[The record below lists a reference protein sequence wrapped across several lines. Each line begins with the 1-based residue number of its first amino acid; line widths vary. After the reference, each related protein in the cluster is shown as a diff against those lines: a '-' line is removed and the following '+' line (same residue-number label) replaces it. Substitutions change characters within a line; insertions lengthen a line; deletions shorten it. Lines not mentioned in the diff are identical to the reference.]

1 MKICVV
7 GAGAIGGLL
16 AVRLAEAGELVTV
29 VDQGVHLQAIQ
40 HSGLKLI
47 MADGSEHHARTLRA
61 VAELRDAGPQ
71 DVVILAVKTQ
81 ILPAIAGQLGHA
93 MHEETVILP
102 MQNGLPWW
110 YFQKHGGEFDG
121 RSIECL
127 DPDGTL
133 AANVDV
139 DRIVGCV
146 VFPAGEIAAP
156 GVIRH
161 TEGNRFPLGELDGGD
176 SKRAGDLAHMFT
188 NAGFKSF
195 VLDDI
200 RAEIW
205 LKLLGNLSFNPIS
218 ALTHATL
225 VDICQ
230 YPPSRDLAITLMEE
244 AQSVAD
250 HLGVSFR
257 VSIEKRIAGAEKVG
271 KHKTS
276 MLQDVEA
283 GRSLELEAIMGAVV
297 ELAGMTGT
305 STPAIDTVYALIQL
319 LDKTMREDR
328 GAVQLLRIA

>member
-16 AVRLAEAGELVTV
+16 AVRLSQAGEQVTV
-29 VDQGVHLQAIQ
+29 VDQGAHLQAIRR
-40 HSGLKLI
+40 SGLKLL
-47 MADGSEHHARTLRA
+47 MVDGSDHVTRSLEA
-61 VAELRDAGPQ
+61 VASIRQAGPQ
-71 DVVILAVKTQ
+71 DVVILAVKGH
-81 ILPAIAGQLGHA
+81 ILAEIAPELGSLTGDD
-93 MHEETVILP
+93 TVILP

-110 YFQKHGGEFDG
+110 YFHKHGGEHDA
-121 RSIECL
+121 RPIECL
-127 DPDGTL
+127 DPDGRL
-133 AANVDV
+133 AAHIDV
-139 DRIVGCV
+139 DRVIGCV
-146 VFPAGEIAAP
+146 VFHAGEIVSP
-156 GVIRH
+156 GVVRH
-161 TEGNRFPLGELDGGD
+161 TEGNRFPLGELDGSDTG
-176 SKRAGDLAHMFT
+176 RARTLVDMFT

-218 ALTHATL
+218 VLTHATL

-230 YPPSRDLAITLMEE
+230 YPPSRALAQSLMEE
-244 AQSVAD
+244 AQTVANS
-250 HLGVSFR
+250 LGITLR

-283 GRSLELEAIMGAVV
+283 GRGLELEAIMGAVV
-297 ELAGMTGT
+297 ELARLTGIA
-305 STPAIDTVYALIQL
+305 TPGINAIYALVKL

-328 GAVQLLRIA
+328 GAVRLRRIA

>member
-16 AVRLAEAGELVTV
+16 AVRLSQAGEQVTV
-29 VDQGVHLQAIQ
+29 VDQGAHLQAIRR
-40 HSGLKLI
+40 SGLKLL
-47 MADGSEHHARTLRA
+47 MADGSEHVARSLEA
-61 VAELRDAGPQ
+61 VASIRQAGPQ
-71 DVVILAVKTQ
+71 DVVILALKGHV
-81 ILPAIAGQLGHA
+81 LAEIAPELGSL
-93 MHEETVILP
+93 MGDDTRILP

-110 YFQKHGGEFDG
+110 YFHKHGGEHEG
-121 RSIECL
+121 RPIECL
-127 DPDGTL
+127 DPDGRL
-133 AANVDV
+133 AAHVDV
-139 DRIVGCV
+139 DRVIGCV
-146 VFPAGEIAAP
+146 VFPAGEIVSP
-156 GVIRH
+156 GVVRH
-161 TEGNRFPLGELDGGD
+161 TEGNRFPLGELDGSD
-176 SKRAGDLAHMFT
+176 TERARTLVDMFT

-230 YPPSRDLAITLMEE
+230 YPPSRALAQSLMEE
-244 AQSVAD
+244 AQTVANS
-250 HLGVSFR
+250 LGITLR

-283 GRSLELEAIMGAVV
+283 GRGLELEAIMGAVV
-297 ELAGMTGT
+297 ELARLTGIA
-305 STPAIDTVYALIQL
+305 TPRIHAIYALAKL

-328 GAVQLLRIA
+328 GAVQLRRIA

>member
-16 AVRLAEAGELVTV
+16 AVRLAEAGESVTV
-29 VDQGVHLQAIQ
+29 IDQGAHLQAIQ
-40 HSGLKLI
+40 RQGLKLL
-47 MADGSEHHARTLRA
+47 MADGSEHLSRDLRA
-61 VAELRDAGPQ
+61 VARMQEAGTQ

-81 ILPAIAGQLGHA
+81 VLPQVAPLLHHLLGDDT
-93 MHEETVILP
+93 MIIP

-110 YFQKHGGEFDG
+110 YFEKHGGEHDG
-121 RSIECL
+121 RRIECL

-133 AANVDV
+133 AEHIDV
-139 DRIVGCV
+139 DRVIGCV
-146 VFPAGEIAAP
+146 VFPAGEILSP

-161 TEGNRFPLGELDGGD
+161 TEGNRFPVGELDARDTPRLQSVVGMLTD
-176 SKRAGDLAHMFT
+176 
-188 NAGFKSF
+188 AGFKSF
-195 VLDDI
+195 MLEDV

-218 ALTHATL
+218 ALTHATM

-230 YPPSRDLAITLMEE
+230 YPLTRDLARHMMEE
-244 AQSVAD
+244 AAAVGES
-250 HLGVSFR
+250 LGITFR

-283 GRSLELEAIMGAVV
+283 GRSLELDAIIGAVV
-297 ELAGMTGT
+297 ELGRLTGIA
-305 STPAIDTVYALIQL
+305 TPSIDAIHALVTL
-319 LDKTMREDR
+319 LDQTMRADH
-328 GAVQLLRIA
+328 GAVQLKKIA

>member
-16 AVRLAEAGELVTV
+16 AVRLAEAGEHVTV

-40 HSGLKLI
+40 RGGLKLI

-146 VFPAGEIAAP
+146 VFPAGEIATP

-161 TEGNRFPLGELDGGD
+161 TEGNRFPLGELDGSD

-195 VLDDI
+195 LLDDI

-218 ALTHATL
+218 ALTHATM

-230 YPPSRDLAITLMEE
+230 YPPSRDLAVALMEE
-244 AQSVAD
+244 AQSVAN

-305 STPAIDTVYALIQL
+305 STPAIDTVYALVQL

>member
-16 AVRLAEAGELVTV
+16 AVRLAQAGEQVTV
-29 VDQGVHLQAIQ
+29 VDQGAHLQAIQ
-40 HSGLKLI
+40 RSGLALL
-47 MADGSEHHARTLRA
+47 MSDGSEHRTRSLEA
-61 VAELRDAGPQ
+61 TASMRDVGPQ

-81 ILPAIAGQLGHA
+81 VLPVIAPQLGSV
-93 MHEETVILP
+93 MDDDTVILP

-110 YFQKHGGEFDG
+110 YFQKHGGEYDG
-121 RSIECL
+121 RRIECL
-127 DPDGTL
+127 DPDAQL
-133 AANVDV
+133 AAHVDV
-139 DRIVGCV
+139 DRVLGCV
-146 VFPAGEIAAP
+146 VFPAGEIVSP
-156 GVIRH
+156 GVVRH
-161 TEGNRFPLGELDGGD
+161 TEGNRFPLGELDGSD
-176 SKRAGDLAHMFT
+176 SPRARALVEMFT

-230 YPPSRDLAITLMEE
+230 YPPSRALAESLMEE
-244 AQSVAD
+244 AQTVAN
-250 HLGVSFR
+250 HLGIKFR

-271 KHKTS
+271 RHKTS

-283 GRSLELEAIMGAVV
+283 GRGLELEAIMGAVV
-297 ELAGMTGT
+297 ELARLTGIA
-305 STPAIDTVYALIQL
+305 TPGIDTIYALAKL

-328 GAVQLLRIA
+328 GAVKLRRIA

>member
-16 AVRLAEAGELVTV
+16 AVRLAEAGEELTV
-29 VDQGVHLQAIQ
+29 VDQGAHLQAIQ
-40 HSGLKLI
+40 RDGLKLL
-47 MADGSEHHARTLRA
+47 MADGSEHLTRSLEATA
-61 VAELRDAGPQ
+61 SMGDVGPQ

-81 ILPAIAGQLGHA
+81 ILAVIARQLGGLLHDD
-93 MHEETVILP
+93 TVILP

-110 YFQKHGGEFDG
+110 YFHKHGGDYDG
-121 RSIECL
+121 RPIECL
-127 DPDGTL
+127 DPNGEL
-133 AANVDV
+133 AAHVDV
-139 DRIVGCV
+139 DRILGCV

-156 GVIRH
+156 GVVRH
-161 TEGNRFPLGELDGGD
+161 TEGNRFPLGELDGSD
-176 SKRAGDLAHMFT
+176 SLRARAAVQMFT

-195 VLDDI
+195 LLEDI

-218 ALTHATL
+218 ALTHATM

-230 YPPSRDLAITLMEE
+230 YPPGRALAESLMVE
-244 AQSVAD
+244 AQAVANS
-250 HLGVSFR
+250 LGISLR

-283 GRSLELEAIMGAVV
+283 GRGLELEAIMGAVV
-297 ELAGMTGT
+297 ELGRLTGVA
-305 STPAIDTVYALIQL
+305 TPGIDAIYALVQL
-319 LDKTMREDR
+319 LDKTMSDDHS
-328 GAVQLLRIA
+328 AVQLRRIA

>member
-16 AVRLAEAGELVTV
+16 AVRLAQAGEQVTV
-29 VDQGVHLQAIQ
+29 VDQGVHLQAIRRE
-40 HSGLKLI
+40 GLKLL
-47 MADGSEHHARTLRA
+47 MADGSEHVTRSLEA
-61 VAELRDAGPQ
+61 VASIRQAGPQ
-71 DVVILAVKTQ
+71 DVVILAVKGH
-81 ILPAIAGQLGHA
+81 ILAEIAPELDSLMGDD
-93 MHEETVILP
+93 TVILP

-110 YFQKHGGEFDG
+110 YFHKHGGEYDG
-121 RSIECL
+121 RPIECL
-127 DPDGTL
+127 DPDGRL
-133 AANVDV
+133 AAHVDV
-139 DRIVGCV
+139 DRVIGCV
-146 VFPAGEIAAP
+146 VFPAGEIVSP
-156 GVIRH
+156 GVVRH
-161 TEGNRFPLGELDGGD
+161 TEGNRFPLGELDGSD
-176 SKRAGDLAHMFT
+176 SGRARTLVDMFT

-230 YPPSRDLAITLMEE
+230 YPPSRALAQSLMEE
-244 AQSVAD
+244 AQTVANS
-250 HLGVSFR
+250 LGITLR

-283 GRSLELEAIMGAVV
+283 GRELELEAIMGAVV
-297 ELAGMTGT
+297 ELARLTGIA
-305 STPAIDTVYALIQL
+305 TPRIDAIYALAKL
-319 LDKTMREDR
+319 LDKTMREDQ
-328 GAVQLLRIA
+328 GAVQLRRIA

>member
-1 MKICVV
+1 MKICVI

-16 AVRLAEAGELVTV
+16 AVRLAEAGEQVTV
-29 VDQGVHLQAIQ
+29 VDQGEHLQAIQ
-40 HSGLKLI
+40 RNGLKLL
-47 MADGSEHHARTLRA
+47 MADGSEHLTRSLEASA
-61 VAELRDAGPQ
+61 GLRDIGPQ

-81 ILPAIAGQLGHA
+81 VLPVIAPHLAGV
-93 MHEETVILP
+93 MHDDTVIVP

-110 YFQKHGGEFDG
+110 YFQKHGGEHDG

-133 AANVDV
+133 AAHVDV
-139 DRIVGCV
+139 DRLLGCV
-146 VFPAGEIAAP
+146 VFPAGEIVSP

-161 TEGNRFPLGELDGGD
+161 TEGNRFPLGELDGSD
-176 SKRAGDLAHMFT
+176 SPRAQTLVQTFT

-195 VLDDI
+195 LLEDI

-205 LKLLGNLSFNPIS
+205 LKLIGNLSFNPIS

-230 YPPSRDLAITLMEE
+230 YPPSRALAESLMEE
-244 AQSVAD
+244 AQAVANT
-250 HLGVSFR
+250 LGITLR
-257 VSIEKRIAGAEKVG
+257 VSIEKRIAGAENVG

-297 ELAGMTGT
+297 ELGRLTGVA
-305 STPAIDTVYALIQL
+305 TPGIDAIYALVKL
-319 LDKTMREDR
+319 LDKTMREDH

>member
-16 AVRLAEAGELVTV
+16 AVRLSQAGEQVTV
-29 VDQGVHLQAIQ
+29 VDQGAHLQAIRR
-40 HSGLKLI
+40 SGLKLL
-47 MADGSEHHARTLRA
+47 MADGSDHVTRCLEA
-61 VAELRDAGPQ
+61 VASIRQAGPQ
-71 DVVILAVKTQ
+71 DVVILAVKGH
-81 ILPAIAGQLGHA
+81 ILAEIAPELGSL
-93 MHEETVILP
+93 MGDDTIILP

-110 YFQKHGGEFDG
+110 YFHKHGGEHDA
-121 RSIECL
+121 RPIECL
-127 DPDGTL
+127 DPDGRL
-133 AANVDV
+133 AAHIDV
-139 DRIVGCV
+139 DRVIGCV
-146 VFPAGEIAAP
+146 VFPAGEIVSP
-156 GVIRH
+156 GVVRH
-161 TEGNRFPLGELDGGD
+161 TEGNRFPLGELDGSDTG
-176 SKRAGDLAHMFT
+176 RARTLVDMFT

-230 YPPSRDLAITLMEE
+230 YPPSRALAQSLMEE
-244 AQSVAD
+244 AQTVANS
-250 HLGVSFR
+250 LGITLR

-283 GRSLELEAIMGAVV
+283 GRGLELEAIMGAVV
-297 ELAGMTGT
+297 ELARLTGIA
-305 STPAIDTVYALIQL
+305 TPGINAIYALVKL

-328 GAVQLLRIA
+328 GAVRLRRIA

>member
-16 AVRLAEAGELVTV
+16 AVRLAEAGEQVTV
-29 VDQGVHLQAIQ
+29 VDQGAHLQAIRRD
-40 HSGLKLI
+40 GLKLL
-47 MADGSEHHARTLRA
+47 MADGSEHVTRSLEA
-61 VAELRDAGPQ
+61 VANIRQAGRQ
-71 DVVILAVKTQ
+71 DVVILAVKGH
-81 ILPAIAGQLGHA
+81 ILAEVAPELDSLMGDDTI
-93 MHEETVILP
+93 ILP

-110 YFQKHGGEFDG
+110 YFHKHGGEHDG
-121 RSIECL
+121 RPIECL
-127 DPDGTL
+127 DPDGRL
-133 AANVDV
+133 AAHVDLERV
-139 DRIVGCV
+139 IGCV
-146 VFPAGEIAAP
+146 VFPAGEIVSP
-156 GVIRH
+156 GVVRH
-161 TEGNRFPLGELDGGD
+161 TEGNRFPLGELDGSD
-176 SKRAGDLAHMFT
+176 TERAQMLVDMFT

-230 YPPSRDLAITLMEE
+230 YPPSRALAQSLMEE
-244 AQSVAD
+244 AQTVAN
-250 HLGVSFR
+250 HLGITFR

-283 GRSLELEAIMGAVV
+283 GRGLELEAIMGAVV
-297 ELAGMTGT
+297 ELARLTGIA
-305 STPAIDTVYALIQL
+305 TPGIDVIYALAKL
-319 LDKTMREDR
+319 LDKTMREDQ
-328 GAVQLLRIA
+328 GAVRLRRIA

>member
-16 AVRLAEAGELVTV
+16 AVRLAEAGEQVTV
-29 VDQGVHLQAIQ
+29 VDQGEHLQAIQ
-40 HSGLKLI
+40 RYGLKLL
-47 MADGSEHHARTLRA
+47 MADGSEHQTRSIEATARA
-61 VAELRDAGPQ
+61 ADVGPQ
-71 DVVILAVKTQ
+71 DLVILAVKTH
-81 ILPAIAGQLGHA
+81 ILPVIAPELAGLLGA
-93 MHEETVILP
+93 ETVILP

-110 YFQKHGGEFDG
+110 YFQKHGGDYDG

-133 AANVDV
+133 ARHVDV
-139 DRIVGCV
+139 ERILGCV
-146 VFPAGEIAAP
+146 VYPAGEIVSP
-156 GVIRH
+156 GVVRH
-161 TEGNRFPLGELDGGD
+161 TEGNRFPLGELDGSD
-176 SKRAGDLAHMFT
+176 SARARTLVEMFT

-205 LKLLGNLSFNPIS
+205 LKLIGNLSFNPIS

-230 YPPSRDLAITLMEE
+230 YPPSRELARSLMEE
-244 AQSVAD
+244 AQAVANR
-250 HLGVSFR
+250 LGITLR
-257 VSIEKRIAGAEKVG
+257 VSIEKRIAGAEGVG

-283 GRSLELEAIMGAVV
+283 GRGLELEAIMGAVV
-297 ELAGMTGT
+297 ELGRLTGIA
-305 STPAIDTVYALIQL
+305 TPGIDTLYALVKL
-319 LDKTMREDR
+319 LDKTMREDH